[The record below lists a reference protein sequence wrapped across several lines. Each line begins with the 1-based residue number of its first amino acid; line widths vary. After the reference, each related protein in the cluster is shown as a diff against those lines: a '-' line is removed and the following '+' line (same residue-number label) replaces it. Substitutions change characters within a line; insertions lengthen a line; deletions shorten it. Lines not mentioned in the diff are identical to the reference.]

1 MSRESQHGLE
11 DVASLILERQRIENW
26 LATLEAR
33 RASTPDHVYDRVKGD
48 YSTRLKAITDQLIA
62 RSTSLKSHVDQL
74 TARLSQFEAEAQRFR
89 DVRAEAELRMQVG
102 ELSVPDWNAKARECD
117 EGVARLTEAQTQAR
131 GQLAQAREI
140 LAMVS
145 GQAGGGSGATPIP
158 RSTPPVA
165 PQRASRPVSAEQV
178 RQAEASPNG
187 SGMDEMEFLKSVVGG
202 QSPGAVPNADGNDG
216 APPAAPEVEGAP
228 DLAETL
234 VSRINQRNEAGKLR
248 EDGDAESLLNG
259 VGVPKPGAKTNPL
272 AANVTDAN
280 PIVLHPQGGPERH
293 KTLKCQECGTM
304 NYPTEWYC
312 ERCGAELVSV

>member
-1 MSRESQHGLE
+1 
-11 DVASLILERQRIENW
+11 
-26 LATLEAR
+26 
-33 RASTPDHVYDRVKGD
+33 
-48 YSTRLKAITDQLIA
+48 
-62 RSTSLKSHVDQL
+62 
-74 TARLSQFEAEAQRFR
+74 
-89 DVRAEAELRMQVG
+89 
-102 ELSVPDWNAKARECD
+102 
-117 EGVARLTEAQTQAR
+117 
-131 GQLAQAREI
+131 
-140 LAMVS
+140 
-145 GQAGGGSGATPIP
+145 
-158 RSTPPVA
+158 
-165 PQRASRPVSAEQV
+165 
-178 RQAEASPNG
+178 
-187 SGMDEMEFLKSVVGG
+187 MDEMEFLKSVVGG

>member
-1 MSRESQHGLE
+1 MSRGAQSGLE

-26 LATLEAR
+26 LATLDAR
-33 RASTPDHVYDRVKGD
+33 RANTPDHVYDRVRGD
-48 YSTRLKAITDQLIA
+48 YSARLKAVTDQLIA
-62 RSTSLKSHVDQL
+62 RSAALKSHVEQL
-74 TARLSQFEAEAQRFR
+74 GAKLSQYEAEAQRFR

-102 ELSVPDWNAKARECD
+102 ELSVADWNAKARECD
-117 EGVARLTEAQTQAR
+117 DGVARLTEAQTQAR

-145 GQAGGGSGATPIP
+145 GPGNGGLPNATPIP
-158 RSTPPVA
+158 RSTPPVP

-187 SGMDEMEFLKSVVGG
+187 NVDEMEFLKSVVGA
-202 QSPGAVPNADGNDG
+202 S
-216 APPAAPEVEGAP
+216 PPAAPNDDGTPEAAGTPPEPEGAP

-234 VSRINQRNEAGKLR
+234 VSRINQRNQAGKLR
-248 EDGDAESLLNG
+248 EDGDAESLLKG
-259 VGVPKPGAKTNPL
+259 VGVPKPGVKTNPL